1 MSTQLV
7 FCSSEYKGLATGGGV
22 SEAMQLLAENVAYE
36 TVKTGWDSKTVW
48 LIQEGHIDTV
58 RKRTQHEQLDLFVQ
72 R

>member
-1 MSTQLV
+1 M
-7 FCSSEYKGLATGGGV
+7 